1 MTITEQIIDTE
12 TADGPMAIVHASPE
26 GGSPKRV
33 LIFMDAPGIR
43 PSLTHFA
50 ARLAEA
56 GYEAAHTAS
65 LRSNNLLGRDVG
77 VFVGISACRALKV
90 DHPVPRIYSDACT
103 FASRRQ

>member
-43 PSLTHFA
+43 PV
-50 ARLAEA
+50 
-56 GYEAAHTAS
+56 AH
-65 LRSNNLLGRDVG
+65 
-77 VFVGISACRALKV
+77 AL
-90 DHPVPRIYSDACT
+90 
-103 FASRRQ
+103 RRQAGRGRL